1 MDSVFSSLN
10 IRRSIANLYEPT
22 FIAENEREF
31 SEIKSSM
38 STMYGTAVTKSFTI
52 VTAASLATTI
62 LAPLTPIGIIAASF
76 SVFNLIDRI
85 TGKKELKEAQQALTD
100 LHNKLIQNYITYK
113 NEQEEYVC
121 NINEHIDQINEV
133 KYIFKEKSL
142 LEVSK
147 KLKNLGENNTVG
159 TYHIEELDENVLCL
173 DKGLEDII
181 FDMNHLKQAM
191 KHTDSLFVQ
200 VLTTMGG
207 VLFSMVHNHKV
218 ANELKGEIAKF
229 EKMSQLECKKIN
241 ADLTKIGLIEEALT
255 NVKNIF
261 NDIAEN
267 LIPLI
272 MTLFDEIEKK
282 YHNIDEIP
290 SETLMP
296 IHTSC
301 TIIKEMAE
309 KNILGNHRS
318 KIATEKDVTKYSN
331 DLSQQYI
338 SIKAELHKY
347 STSSTSVDE
356 DVEYKDEDKNES
368 IERSKPHINIATIGH
383 IDHGKTTLTSAI
395 TLVLAK
401 KGFSELRS
409 YDSIDNAPTREEC
422 GVTYNAAYV
431 EYETARRHYA
441 HFDCPGHADYVKLM
455 IAGSQLDGAIL
466 VCDYDD
472 GPMPQTREHI
482 LLARQLNIPRLV
494 VFINKCDKVS
504 DGEMLD
510 IVEMEMREL
519 LSAYGYDAKRTP
531 VVCGSALGAMYG
543 VSKWEKTILRL
554 LEACDT
560 WIPLP
565 PRAIDKPFLMPVE
578 DVFRITGH
586 GTVATGRI
594 ETGIIHLAD
603 EVQILG
609 LGESKKAV
617 VTGVE
622 MFRKLLDQGEAGD
635 NVGLLL
641 RGIDEREIKRGMV
654 LCEPGSI
661 KPHSIFK
668 ATIYA
673 LKKEECNHNVS
684 FYNNSHLIFSLRNM
698 DYYGDILLEEGV
710 RRIESGDNA
719 EIKVNLTYP
728 IALNVGLTFT
738 IRENGHIVGIG
749 KITELID

>member
-31 SEIKSSM
+31 SAIKSSM
-38 STMYGTAVTKSFTI
+38 STMYGTAVAKSFTI
-52 VTAASLATTI
+52 VTAASLTTAI

-76 SVFNLIDRI
+76 SVFKLIDRI
-85 TGKKELKEAQQALTD
+85 SGKKELKEAQQALTD

-121 NINEHIDQINEV
+121 NINEHIEQINEV
-133 KYIFKEKSL
+133 KYIFKEKTL

-147 KLKNLGENNTVG
+147 KLKNLGVDNTVG

-200 VLTTMGG
+200 AFTATMRGL
-207 VLFSMVHNHKV
+207 LFSMVYNHKV

-229 EKMSQLECKKIN
+229 EKMSQLECEKIN
-241 ADLTKIGLIEEALT
+241 ADLTKIGLIEKALT

-282 YHNIDEIP
+282 YHNIHEIP
-290 SETLMP
+290 SEPLMP

-301 TIIKEMAE
+301 TILKKMAE

-318 KIATEKDVTKYSN
+318 KIATEKDIKKYSN
-331 DLSQQYI
+331 ELSQQYT

-347 STSSTSVDE
+347 DQSSASSE
-356 DVEYKDEDKNES
+356 EAFENEVEYDF

-395 TLVLAK
+395 TLVLAN
-401 KGFSELRS
+401 KGLSELRS
-409 YDSIDNAPTREEC
+409 YDSVDNAPIREEN

-431 EYETARRHYA
+431 EYETARRHYS
-441 HFDCPGHADYVKLM
+441 HFDCPGHTDYVKLM
-455 IAGSQLDGAIL
+455 IAGPQLDGAIL

-510 IVEMEMREL
+510 LVEMETREL

-531 VVCGSALGAMYG
+531 VIYGSALGAMYG

-565 PRAIDKPFLMPVE
+565 PRAIDKPFMMPVE
-578 DVFRITGH
+578 DVFRITGR

-603 EVQILG
+603 EIQILG

-641 RGIDEREIKRGMV
+641 RGIDTREIKRGMV
-654 LCEPGSI
+654 LCKTGSI
-661 KPHSIFK
+661 KPHSTFK
-668 ATIYA
+668 ATIYV
-673 LKKEECNHNVS
+673 LKKEECNRNVS
-684 FYNNSHLIFSLRNM
+684 FYNNSHLIFSLRNT
-698 DYYGDILLEEGV
+698 DYYGNILLEKDV
-710 RRIESGDNA
+710 RRIESGENA
-719 EIKVNLTYP
+719 EIKVNLIYP
-728 IALNVGLTFT
+728 IALNVGLPFT

-749 KITELID
+749 KITQLIS

>member
-1 MDSVFSSLN
+1 MDSIFSSLN

-38 STMYGTAVTKSFTI
+38 STMYGTAVAKSFTI
-52 VTAASLATTI
+52 VTAASLTTAI

-85 TGKKELKEAQQALTD
+85 TGKKELKEAQQALTE

-133 KYIFKEKSL
+133 KYIFKEKTL
-142 LEVSK
+142 LNVSK
-147 KLKNLGENNTVG
+147 KLKNLGVDNTVG
-159 TYHIEELDENVLCL
+159 TYHIEEQDENVLCL

-200 VLTTMGG
+200 AFTATMGG
-207 VLFSMVHNHKV
+207 LLFSMVYNHKV

-229 EKMSQLECKKIN
+229 EKMSQLECEKIN
-241 ADLTKIGLIEEALT
+241 ADLTKIGLIEKALT

-282 YHNIDEIP
+282 YHNIHEIP
-290 SETLMP
+290 SKTLMP

-301 TIIKEMAE
+301 TILKKMAE

-318 KIATEKDVTKYSN
+318 KIATEKDIKKYSN
-331 DLSQQYI
+331 ELSQQYT

-347 STSSTSVDE
+347 DQSSASSE
-356 DVEYKDEDKNES
+356 EAFENEVEYDF

-395 TLVLAK
+395 TLVLAS
-401 KGFSELRS
+401 KGLSELRS
-409 YDSIDNAPTREEC
+409 YDSVDNAPIREEN

-431 EYETARRHYA
+431 KYETARRHYT
-441 HFDCPGHADYVKLM
+441 HCDCPGNTDYVKLM
-455 IAGSQLDGAIL
+455 IGGPQLDGGIV
-466 VCDYDD
+466 VCDIID
-472 GPMPQTREHI
+472 GPMKVTFEQI
-482 LLARQLNIPRLV
+482 KLARQLNIPRLV
-494 VFINKCDKVS
+494 VFVNKCDLEE
-504 DGEMLD
+504 DEEMLD
-510 IVEMEMREL
+510 VVATDMREL
-519 LSAYGYDAKRTP
+519 LSTFGYDAKRTP
-531 VVCGSALGAMYG
+531 IIFGSALGALHG
-543 VSKWEKTILRL
+543 VEKWEDKIMALMK
-554 LEACDT
+554 ACDT

-565 PRAIDKPFLMPVE
+565 PRAIDKPFLMPIE
-578 DVFRITGH
+578 DVFFITGR
-586 GTVATGRI
+586 GSVATGCI
-594 ETGIIHLAD
+594 ETGVIHVGD
-603 EVQILG
+603 DVQILG
-609 LGESKKAV
+609 LGQNKKAV

-622 MFRKLLDQGEAGD
+622 MFRKLLDEGQAGD

-641 RGIDEREIKRGMV
+641 RGIDKNEIKRGMV
-654 LCEPGSI
+654 LCKPSSI
-661 KPHSIFK
+661 KPHSTFK

-684 FYNNSHLIFSLRNM
+684 FYNNSHFIFSLRNM